1 MQKQKI
7 SNKVKNSSV
16 PKESTLV
23 LLDTKFL
30 DTNVPNG
37 EDIKFLDTNIPN
49 AEEKT
54 AIKLTNDKCQQKS
67 IATKV
72 LFFFVLILTL
82 NNLTFKLNTV

>member
-1 MQKQKI
+1 M
-7 SNKVKNSSV
+7 
-16 PKESTLV
+16 LV

-54 AIKLTNDKCQQKS
+54 AITPTNNKYQQKS
-67 IATKV
+67 IATKA

-82 NNLTFKLNTV
+82 NNLTFKLNTVYKLKVVHPWAPSTLHLI